1 MSPTSPPSPD
11 LFHVPPQVKIS
22 LMWASLLTLYL
33 YNDYLLFFIPGQIEG
48 MNSGSFGPF
57 GQVTELK
64 LLATAA
70 FLAVPCCMIFLSSFV
85 PPGASRWLNLIAAP
99 LQGVPN
105 ALTLL
110 PVFDAPLYFRFIV
123 GIEIVITVLILWTA
137 ARAMR
142 PIR

>member
-1 MSPTSPPSPD
+1 MTRTTPPAPD

-48 MNSGSFGPF
+48 MSSGSFGPF

-85 PPGASRWLNLIAAP
+85 TRGVSRALNLIAAP
-99 LQGVPN
+99 LLTITN
-105 ALTLL
+105 ALQAL
-110 PVFDAPLYFRFIV
+110 PIFDAPLYFKFIA
-123 GIEIVITVLILWTA
+123 GIEVIITLLITWIALRKMG
-137 ARAMR
+137 RA
-142 PIR
+142 